1 MTAKEETNI
10 VNAIDMP
17 EVSIT
22 MKANGIVYV
31 YFKNNCVLDTVLQLK
46 LLENYLIVTD
56 NKPAPFVFLAGDNV
70 TITRE
75 ARDNA
80 TSLEDKSPC
89 MASAVIVNNLAY
101 KLIAN
106 FYLQFNKPKRPY
118 KVFTAIEDGELWLK
132 QFLKNS

>member
-1 MTAKEETNI
+1 MTTNDDI
-10 VNAIDMP
+10 DIINTIDMA
-17 EVSIT
+17 EASVT
-22 MKANGIVYV
+22 LKTNGIAYV
-31 YFKNNCVLDTVLQLK
+31 YFKSNCVLDTVLQLR
-46 LLENYLIVTD
+46 LLENYLILTEGQ
-56 NKPAPFVFLAGDNV
+56 PTPFLFHAGDNV

-89 MASAVIVNNLAY
+89 IASAVVVNNLAY

-118 KVFTAIEDGELWLK
+118 KVFTTIADAELWLK
-132 QFLKNS
+132 QFIKKS